1 MTIDSNKTELLS
13 VDQLSTMLNIS
24 KTSVYRLVSSRSI
37 PFYKIG
43 HNLRFKKDDVI
54 NYLENNYI
62 ESIS

>member
-13 VDQLSTMLNIS
+13 VDQLSTLLNIS